1 MQEFPTPITKPVG
14 AEQSQPEVETASAT
28 YPAVSGT
35 DEPQFVRADCVISG
49 VIDGQLFLTNIDT
62 GKYHYLNPTAAYL
75 WEQLEHPR
83 RLAELV
89 QALTN
94 QFTVNQDT
102 AKRAALRFIDEMK
115 ARQSLQEIPK
125 AS

>member
-1 MQEFPTPITKPVG
+1 MQECQI
-14 AEQSQPEVETASAT
+14 
-28 YPAVSGT
+28 
-35 DEPQFVRADCVISG
+35 DDPQLVRADCVISG
-49 VIDGQLFLTNIDT
+49 VIDGQLFLTNIET

-89 QALTN
+89 EALTN
-94 QFTVNQDT
+94 KFAVNQDT
-102 AKRAALRFIDEMK
+102 AERAALRFIDEMK
-115 ARQSLQEIPK
+115 ARQSLQEVSK